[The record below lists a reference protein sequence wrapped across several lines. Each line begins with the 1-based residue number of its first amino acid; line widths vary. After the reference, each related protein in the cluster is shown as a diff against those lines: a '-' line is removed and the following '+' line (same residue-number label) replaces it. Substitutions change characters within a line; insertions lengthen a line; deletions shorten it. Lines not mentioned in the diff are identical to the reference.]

1 VAERGSAEKRSSS
14 STIQVQ
20 RVCSGLAELA
30 FDMLFNDPNL
40 HFVHMQE
47 AGGEIYQYSFAPR

>member
-1 VAERGSAEKRSSS
+1 M
-14 STIQVQ
+14 QVQ

-40 HFVHMQE
+40 HFVHMQQ